1 MDLEYSTSS
10 LIHCSGTW
18 PTFVVLLQSFVG
30 LNSSSSPQNEL
41 KQLKITA
48 NFQSVQILQSLFT
61 FNYINC
67 CCHSESDCDLKE
79 NSQKVFSRIRER
91 ICRRICLRQSQRP
104 NLRFYWNNLQKLLQV
119 IIIDINNLRFNWN
132 NHRKLFQVITID
144 ITNLRFLLEH
154 CSDGTIT
161 EKLLQVSTLTHYQYH
176 CHTIYDVIF
185 YFAISAETSIV
196 IIISKIFTTIII
208 NTIFTIIITLIDS
221 CRREPIW
228 DFMRA
233 TFLCRVPF
241 LEI

>member
-1 MDLEYSTSS
+1 M
-10 LIHCSGTW
+10 
-18 PTFVVLLQSFVG
+18 
-30 LNSSSSPQNEL
+30 
-41 KQLKITA
+41 TA

-119 IIIDINNLRFNWN
+119 ITIDINNLRFNWN
-132 NHRKLFQVITID
+132 NHRKTY
-144 ITNLRFLLEH
+144 R
-154 CSDGTIT
+154 
-161 EKLLQVSTLTHYQYH
+161 YH
-176 CHTIYDVIF
+176 CYTIYDVIF

-196 IIISKIFTTIII
+196 IIISKIFTMIIIIII
-208 NTIFTIIITLIDS
+208 NTIFTIISTLIDS
-221 CRREPIW
+221 CSREPIW